1 MTYSTL
7 LQYYLRESQEE
18 QDPEK
23 LKDQYSYDM
32 KYVNGGFANSVDVQP
47 GTNEDS
53 GKVNVSI
60 NIFGGGEKKQITLP
74 TPPKIQQMLKAYEVS
89 LKKQDP
95 SADRIKAQLE
105 KYYADL
111 KISIAEKFIN
121 VMKEMDAK
129 SKQVLIQS
137 IKEVNGKYQ

>member
-1 MTYSTL
+1 MTYQTL
-7 LQYYLRESQEE
+7 LKYYLRESNEE
-18 QDPEK
+18 DPEK

-32 KYVNGGFANSVDVQP
+32 KYVNGGFANSVDIQP

-74 TPPKIQQMLKAYEVS
+74 TPPKIQQMLKAYEVA
-89 LKKQDP
+89 LRKQDP
-95 SADRIKAQLE
+95 SADKIKIQLE

-137 IKEVNGKYQ
+137 IKEINGKYQ

>member
-1 MTYSTL
+1 MTYQTL
-7 LQYYLRESQEE
+7 LKYYLRESNEE
-18 QDPEK
+18 DPEK

-60 NIFGGGEKKQITLP
+60 NIFGRGEKKQITLP

-95 SADRIKAQLE
+95 SADRIKVQLE

-137 IKEVNGKYQ
+137 IKETNGKYQ

>member
-1 MTYSTL
+1 MTYQTL
-7 LQYYLRESQEE
+7 LKYYLRESNEE
-18 QDPEK
+18 DPEK

-95 SADRIKAQLE
+95 SADRIKVQLE

-137 IKEVNGKYQ
+137 IKETNGKYQ

>member
-1 MTYSTL
+1 MDYTSLYR
-7 LQYYLRESQEE
+7 YFLRESD
-18 QDPEK
+18 DPEAD
-23 LKDQYSYDM
+23 LKEKYSYNM
-32 KYVNGGFANSVDVQP
+32 KYVNGGFSNSVDVQP

-60 NIFGGGEKKQITLP
+60 NIFGGGEKKSIALP
-74 TPPKIQQMLKAYEVS
+74 TPPKIQQVMKAYEVA

-95 SADRIKAQLE
+95 SADKFKQYLE

-111 KISIAEKFIN
+111 KVVIASKFIE

-137 IKEVNGKYQ
+137 IKETNEKFK

>member
-7 LQYYLRESQEE
+7 LQYYLRESTEE
-18 QDPEK
+18 DPEK

-74 TPPKIQQMLKAYEVS
+74 TPPKIQQMLRAYEVAVR
-89 LKKQDP
+89 KQDP
-95 SADRIKAQLE
+95 SADRIKVQLE

-121 VMKEMDAK
+121 VMKEMDVK

-137 IKEVNGKYQ
+137 IKEINGKYQ